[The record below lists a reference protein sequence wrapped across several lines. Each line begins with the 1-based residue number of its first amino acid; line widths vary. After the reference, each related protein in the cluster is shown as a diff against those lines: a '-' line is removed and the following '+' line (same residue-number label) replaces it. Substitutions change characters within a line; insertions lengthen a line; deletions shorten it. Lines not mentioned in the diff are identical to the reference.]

1 MLDAADI
8 LDLEFEVSD
17 DLGKIMF
24 LLKSIELLFLTFL
37 RIVLHN
43 FARTDFVIR
52 EVLASFSVFFCNLV
66 LFSTSKV
73 FQVFLKRRSS
83 VTRSTFKNFHYVCH
97 HKITQRVQI

>member
-8 LDLEFEVSD
+8 LDLEFEVPI

-24 LLKSIELLFLTFL
+24 LLKSVELLFLPFL

-52 EVLASFSVFFCNLV
+52 EVLASFSVLFFYVV

-73 FQVFLKRRSS
+73 FQVFLRCRSS
-83 VTRSTFKNFHYVCH
+83 VTRSTFNWICVISMCATTK
-97 HKITQRVQI
+97 